1 MSMLERRAEI
11 QKVESKSKELI
22 ARCKKEPII
31 LDIVSCAYSTRKE
44 ITPGGEWGF
53 DKNCLFENLKTWN
66 RSDSQIEDALKLL
79 LNKELICKYTWR
91 KRTVF
96 DFAYKNRVDFQN
108 MFMKAVETSDTV
120 TRHFTE
126 TQKQIDGYLL
136 KKVKEEKNENLASIL
151 RLLIILPLPEI
162 GARLELGTVAQFH
175 FKALLGEEYVN
186 QILEL
191 VQNKIVLTRLNF
203 LSSNPASEYFIPEYA
218 KSTVSHYIDY
228 ANVLLRRKLETLVP
242 SPLFNEKF
250 QVLEQ
255 HKTKFLEMGLCYRK
269 WTIPK
274 VELTG
279 DFVPTPYL
287 NQILVEQT
295 TETPELITKS
305 YPEDELWTHY
315 LIGKALIDARHSVF
329 VFSPYTDKTTL
340 TQFVKAVP
348 KDVDVRILTSLAGG
362 KDEEKKYLGCLRE
375 MWKQG
380 YRIELLKVFR
390 QNGRIPLHARYIIQD
405 SKFVLEL
412 PGDLK
417 GGFSGRSKAEN
428 VKWIPFQDN
437 VVVYNDQYDKIW
449 NLSFNEGDFSTEPSP
464 MLAVKLSFTNPELVS
479 TYEVRCVDGKVRK
492 EEKTLSFTQ
501 FLSRS

>member
-1 MSMLERRAEI
+1 M
-11 QKVESKSKELI
+11 
-22 ARCKKEPII
+22 I
-31 LDIVSCAYSTRKE
+31 LDVVSCACSTRKE
-44 ITPGGEWGF
+44 ITPGEWGF
-53 DKNCLFENLKTWN
+53 DESCLSEDLKMWN
-66 RSDSQIEDALKLL
+66 HSDSQIEDALTLL
-79 LNKELICKYTWR
+79 LKQELICKFTWR
-91 KRTVF
+91 NRTIF
-96 DFAYKNRVDFQN
+96 DFPYRNRIDFQN
-108 MFMKAVETSDTV
+108 MYMKAVETSDTIK
-120 TRHFTE
+120 RNFAETE
-126 TQKQIDGYLL
+126 KQVDGYLL
-136 KKVKEEKNENLASIL
+136 RKVKEEKNENLASVL
-151 RLLIILPLPEI
+151 RLLITLPLPEI

-175 FKALLGEEYVN
+175 FKTILGEEYVN

-250 QVLEQ
+250 QILEQ
-255 HKTKFLEMGLCYRK
+255 HKTEFLKTGLCYRR

-279 DFVPTPYL
+279 DFVPSPYL
-287 NQILVEQT
+287 NRILVEQA

-305 YPEDELWTHY
+305 YPEDELWTYY

-329 VFSPYTDKTTL
+329 IFSPYTDKTTL

-348 KDVDVRILTSLAGG
+348 KDVDTRILTSLTGG
-362 KDEEKKYLGCLRE
+362 KDEEKKFFECLRE
-375 MWKQG
+375 MWKRE

-390 QNGRIPLHARYIIQD
+390 QNGKIPLHARYIIQD

-449 NLSFNEGDFSTEPSP
+449 NLSFTESDFSTEPSP
-464 MLAVKLSFTNPELVS
+464 MLAVKLSFTKPELVS
-479 TYEVRCVDGKVRK
+479 MYDVTCVDGKIRK
-492 EEKTLSFTQ
+492 EEKILSFTQ